1 MTLLRGAR
9 SLLSV
14 LLVGLWFVLGSPVL
28 RLVVLPGA
36 WLFPRQRFR
45 LVSLY
50 MKGVSAGILALLSVG
65 GARFRR
71 VGTVPTEVPVLVVA
85 NHQSLVD
92 IPQITLLCRP
102 GVPAF
107 VSRARY
113 GRFVPLVSACI
124 RLLGSPMIDPK
135 RDPRGAVA
143 AIREGVRRLPHGM
156 MIFPEGHRTSD
167 GEIGPFRTS
176 GVEAVLGER
185 RLPVYLVLNDGV
197 WRVRRLADLLFRV
210 HLIDAVSEVIGPF
223 EPPQQPD
230 ELPAFVHGL
239 RDTLATRLAELRRH
253 RPSTHAA

>member
-50 MKGVSAGILALLSVG
+50 MKGISAGILALLTAG

-71 VGTVPTEVPVLVVA
+71 VGTLPTATPVLVVS
-85 NHQSLVD
+85 NHQSLID
-92 IPQITLLCRP
+92 IPQIALLSRP
-102 GVPAF
+102 RVPAF

-143 AIREGVRRLPHGM
+143 AIREGVRRLPHGIV
-156 MIFPEGHRTSD
+156 IFPEGHRTSD
-167 GEIGPFRTS
+167 GEIQPFRTS
-176 GVEAVLGER
+176 GIEAVLSER

-197 WRVRRLADLLFRV
+197 WRGRRLTDLLFRV
-210 HLIDAVSEVIGPF
+210 HLIDAVAEVLGPF
-223 EPPQQPD
+223 EPPQQAD
-230 ELPAFVHGL
+230 ELPAFVQGL
-239 RDTLATRLAELRRH
+239 HDRLADRLAELRRE
-253 RPSTHAA
+253 RA